1 MKAPA
6 KSSAS
11 KTRRRTAEPAAT
23 YRGIVIQPTPGP
35 TRFTREQLKNAV
47 EKAIAKN
54 ADFLAGGTK
63 T

>member
-11 KTRRRTAEPAAT
+11 KTGRRATEPVAT

-35 TRFTREQLKNAV
+35 TRFTREQLKKAV
-47 EKAIAKN
+47 ETAIAKN
-54 ADFLAGGTK
+54 ADFLAGRTK